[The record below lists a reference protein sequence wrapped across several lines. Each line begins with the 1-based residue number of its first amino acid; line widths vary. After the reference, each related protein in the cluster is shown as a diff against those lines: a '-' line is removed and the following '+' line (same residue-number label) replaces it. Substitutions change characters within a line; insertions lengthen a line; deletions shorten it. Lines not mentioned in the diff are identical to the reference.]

1 MSLNNPI
8 GSQEVFNYGGHTTD
22 NLGEINNSP
31 GQINPSIQGGGNF
44 PSTVADLQG
53 KYNYDIHD
61 LVTSRH
67 REDFPTLTIAE
78 LNGGSH
84 NSVIYPFSEDYDGDF
99 QFPETL
105 INDLRTSDPGI
116 ISGTTFVT
124 THGIGGANEIG
135 GKMQWYKALHAT
147 AVADLYALRV
157 PAATGTSTNL
167 ITAGAGS
174 WAGALN
180 EKVLETYG
188 SDKVL
193 ALGFELGSNE
203 RILGGTPTNF
213 ITKMI
218 ALLKGMNYTQRGG
231 NGEATP
237 MISNSTENFFGFV
250 HDTHSKTVH
259 WPMNDIAF
267 NVDATD
273 IQEHEIVV
281 RVEAFWYDTTASQF
295 VVILNFSKTNLDT
308 LLGTVNTILL
318 EEVQKEAST
327 VTGGYTRFDTQ
338 LLLGMYNT
346 VPAGVKEGSSA
357 NSNLQTGFQ
366 YAFESKENYMQIFRA
381 DPMEITGTRLAS
393 GNYRID
399 DVKRNR
405 DKMLFL
411 YKKDKANAIIWGKKS
426 QVMGSDSKP
435 VRTMSGILDY
445 ELNPIKYMRASLS
458 STADTAEEIKDFVDD
473 LAYSL
478 HAFKPRKGNPS
489 TSMMCSHM
497 MLRRLDRVVKLSY
510 GDTTRPNVHGY
521 TTSNPY
527 TPGTT
532 DFGIKHFDFNTA
544 YGNLKFMHEPML
556 DFMTEFQLPT
566 FLVGTGVNPKHIMLA
581 IDKQYLSIKTLRG
594 DKLQGNIQGND
605 EDLSRED
612 IIGEHTLETL
622 YPKNHAII
630 LVDLA

>member
-1 MSLNNPI
+1 MAFNSTD
-8 GSQEVFNYGGHTTD
+8 VFNYGGHTTD
-22 NLGEINNSP
+22 NLGTINNSP
-31 GQINPSIQGGGNF
+31 GLINPAIQGGGNM
-44 PSTVADLQG
+44 PSNVADLQG

-67 REDFPTLTIAE
+67 REEFPTLTIAE
-78 LNGGSH
+78 LNGGTH

-105 INDLRTSDPGI
+105 LNDLRTADTGI
-116 ISGTTFVT
+116 VSAGAFVPA
-124 THGIGGANEIG
+124 HGIGGASEVG
-135 GKMQWYKALHAT
+135 GKMAWFKDVTAAEVAKLYVIRETGTDATDVNIVTAATALAEKAL
-147 AVADLYALRV
+147 V
-157 PAATGTSTNL
+157 P
-167 ITAGAGS
+167 
-174 WAGALN
+174 
-180 EKVLETYG
+180 YG

-193 ALGFELGSNE
+193 ALAYENSGTEV
-203 RILGGTPTNF
+203 ILGGTPRNF

-231 NGEATP
+231 DDTAAPRTAASDVDW
-237 MISNSTENFFGFV
+237 MGF
-250 HDTHSKTVH
+250 THGTYAKTVH
-259 WPMNDIAF
+259 WPWNDIAF
-267 NVDATD
+267 DVDATD
-273 IQEHEIVV
+273 YQEHEIVIQ
-281 RVEAFWYDTTASQF
+281 VEAFWYDTTASQF
-295 VVILNFSKTNLDT
+295 IVLLNFSKTNLDT
-308 LLGTVNTILL
+308 PMGTTNTILL
-318 EEVQKEAST
+318 EEMQSAAAT
-327 VTGGYTRFDTQ
+327 VTSGYTRIDTQ

-346 VPAGVKEGSSA
+346 VPGGIKEGSSA

-411 YKKDKANAIIWGKKS
+411 YKKDKSNAVIWGKKS
-426 QVMGSDSKP
+426 QIMGTDGKP
-435 VRTMSGILDY
+435 LRTMSGILDY
-445 ELNPIKYMRASLS
+445 ELNPIKYMRASLAAAIATP
-458 STADTAEEIKDFVDD
+458 TATEIKDFVDD
-473 LAYSL
+473 IAYSL

-489 TSMMCSHM
+489 TSMMCSHL
-497 MLRRLDRVVKLSY
+497 MLRKIDSIIKLSY
-510 GDTTRPNVHGY
+510 GDTTTPNEHGY

-532 DFGIKHFDFNTA
+532 DFGIKHFDFVTA

-556 DFMTEFQLPT
+556 DFMTSFQLPY
-566 FLVGTGVNPKHIMLA
+566 FLVGSGVNPKHIMLA

-630 LVDLA
+630 IVDLV